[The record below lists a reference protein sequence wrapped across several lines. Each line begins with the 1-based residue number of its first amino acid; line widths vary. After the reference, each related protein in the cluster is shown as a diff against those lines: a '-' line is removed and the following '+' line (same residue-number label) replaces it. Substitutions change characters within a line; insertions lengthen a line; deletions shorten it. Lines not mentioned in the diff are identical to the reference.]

1 MAAFIIMPKLG
12 MTMTAGTITKWLK
25 HEGDAVKKGEPV
37 FELESDKLSN
47 TQEAPADGILR
58 KILVPEGQEVAILE
72 NVAIVAAADEDIS
85 ALTGGAPVE
94 APAEAAPMSQ
104 AEKAPAKPAGGRIL
118 ATPRAKKVAREL
130 GVDLALVP
138 PTGPKG
144 TVTEEDVR
152 NYQAAPAPA
161 EAPAAAPVESKAPV
175 VKASPLAAKAAAEL
189 GIDLTEVKKDGRIL
203 AADLLAYLEKRDA
216 PAAPAAETLREER
229 KPMSGMRRAIA
240 QNMQASHMTS
250 PTVTYNTSVDMSAMR
265 AYREQLKSGGVKVSY
280 TDLLVKFVA
289 HALKEFPLLNCSIK
303 DGEIVY
309 KHYINMGVAV
319 ALDNGLVVPNIRN
332 ADQKSLTEISA
343 EVKSLAEA
351 ARNGSLSMDQMRGG
365 TFTITNLGMYGIQ
378 TFSPIINQPEVAI
391 LGVNAM
397 VDTMAVRNGQAE
409 IRPMMNLSLTA
420 DHRAVDGA
428 VAAQF
433 LQRVRALLENPA
445 LLMA

>member
-25 HEGDAVKKGEPV
+25 KEGDAVKKGEPV

-94 APAEAAPMSQ
+94 STAETAPAPQ
-104 AEKAPAKPAGGRIL
+104 VEKAPAKPAGGRIL

-161 EAPAAAPVESKAPV
+161 EAPVAAPMESNAPA

-189 GIDLTEVKKDGRIL
+189 GVDLAAVKKDGRVL
-203 AADLLAYLEKRDA
+203 AADLLAYLEKQDA
-216 PAAPAAETLREER
+216 PAAPAAEPLREER

-289 HALKEFPLLNCSIK
+289 HALKEFPLLNCSIE

-397 VDTMAVRNGQAE
+397 VDTMVVRNGQAE

>member
-25 HEGDAVKKGEPV
+25 KEGDAVKKGDPV

-58 KILVPEGQEVAILE
+58 KILVPEGQEVSILE
-72 NVAIVAAADEDIS
+72 HVGIVAETGEDIS
-85 ALTGGAPVE
+85 ALTGGTSAE
-94 APAEAAPMSQ
+94 APAEVPAPQ
-104 AEKAPAKPAGGRIL
+104 PAPAQDRKPTDGRIV

-130 GVDLALVP
+130 GVDLALVT

-144 TVTEEDVR
+144 SITEKDVW

-161 EAPAAAPVESKAPV
+161 EAAAVSVSPAAPA
-175 VKASPLAAKAAAEL
+175 VKASPLAAKAAAALGVDLAEL
-189 GIDLTEVKKDGRIL
+189 KKDGRIL
-203 AADLLAYLEKRDA
+203 AADLLAYLEKERT
-216 PAAPAAETLREER
+216 AAPTADCAVQEER
-229 KPMSGMRRAIA
+229 KPMSGMRKAIA

-250 PTVTYNTSVDMSAMR
+250 PTVTYNTEVDMSAMR
-265 AYREQLKSGGVKVSY
+265 TYREQLKSGGVKVSY
-280 TDLLVKFVA
+280 TDLLVKFVSR
-289 HALKEFPLLNCSIK
+289 ALKEFPLLNCSIE
-303 DGEIVY
+303 DGEIIY

-365 TFTITNLGMYGIQ
+365 TFTITNLGMYGIR

-397 VDTMAVRNGQAE
+397 VDTMVVRNGEAV

-433 LQRVRALLENPA
+433 LQRVRELLENPA
-445 LLMA
+445 LMLA